1 MGLVYKRMESPVGKL
16 KLVASDQGLV
26 AILWEN
32 DRPSR
37 VRLGDM
43 VEDER
48 HPVLVE
54 TERQLG
60 EYFAGK
66 RKAFSVALDMRG
78 TRFQKDVWE
87 ALLAIPFGETRSY
100 GQLAK
105 QLGNPQATRA
115 VGAANG
121 RNPISIIVPC
131 HRVIGSSGKLT
142 GFAGGTGC
150 EGSSAGAGGEGRKAV
165 PVDEARMSLCR
176 WFGDVV
182 FVSCDEVWAY
192 LSVVLILEAEVFVDR
207 S

>member
-1 MGLVYKRMESPVGKL
+1 MSLAYKMIDSPVGKL

-26 AILWEN
+26 AVLWQN
-32 DRPSR
+32 DKPTR
-37 VRLGDM
+37 VRLNELT
-43 VEDER
+43 EDAR
-48 HPVLVE
+48 HPLLLE

-66 RKAFSVALDMRG
+66 RKTFSVPLDMRG
-78 TRFQKDVWE
+78 TSFQKNVWH

-105 QLGNPQATRA
+105 QLGNPQAMRA

-142 GFAGGTGC
+142 GFAGGLETKAHLLSL
-150 EGSSAGAGGEGRKAV
+150 EEDGAR
-165 PVDEARMSLCR
+165 L
-176 WFGDVV
+176 
-182 FVSCDEVWAY
+182 FV
-192 LSVVLILEAEVFVDR
+192 
-207 S
+207 

>member
-1 MGLVYKRMESPVGKL
+1 MERTSTRLQTRKDKRMSLAWKFIESPVGKL

-26 AILWEN
+26 AVLWEN

-37 VRLGDM
+37 VRLSEL
-43 VEDER
+43 VENDR
-48 HPVLVE
+48 HPLLVE
-54 TERQLG
+54 TKRQLG

-66 RKAFSVALDMRG
+66 RKDFSIALDMRG

-105 QLGNPQATRA
+105 QLGNPRATRA

-121 RNPISIIVPC
+121 RNPVSIIVPC

-142 GFAGGTGC
+142 GFAGGLDV
-150 EGSSAGAGGEGRKAV
+150 KAH
-165 PVDEARMSLCR
+165 LL
-176 WFGDVV
+176 G
-182 FVSCDEVWAY
+182 
-192 LSVVLILEAEVFVDR
+192 LEQ
-207 S
+207 